1 MSEKENNQNIKNE
14 NSNLDVDMDD
24 ILDIMGSRTRREII
38 NLLREEPMFVSE
50 ISNQLN
56 IGQKAG
62 ILKSSYKKIMRG
74 RPRKYYDMPNDITV
88 NIIISQNIFDVNVSE
103 DRLNQKQLPSGDEWS
118 RLLDLEKKIDQGH
131 YEAVRELEGQIRLYK
146 NLLERAEY
154 ILERT
159 FKERKEK
166 EHKEY

>member
-1 MSEKENNQNIKNE
+1 
-14 NSNLDVDMDD
+14 
-24 ILDIMGSRTRREII
+24 
-38 NLLREEPMFVSE
+38 
-50 ISNQLN
+50 
-56 IGQKAG
+56 
-62 ILKSSYKKIMRG
+62 MRG